1 MTTPYPNHK
10 QEPLST
16 NQSAELPS
24 ESVRGP
30 GQAEPVLPD
39 DLQSLAEQLAA
50 LGKAHRDQGKALA
63 DRITRATAPI
73 FAQPSSPQL
82 HIHRRARTWQRWLVF
97 ATPLAAAAAITLVI
111 FNLPQTAP
119 TTTPTI
125 APSNPGSGTG
135 LGAGGAVQAA
145 NLYAQID
152 AQVDAWA
159 DLDALWTTDQFEDDL
174 TSLTLDAAE
183 LGSEDTFSVDDFML
197 PTSAFSGTDS

>member
-1 MTTPYPNHK
+1 MTTPYPDHNP
-10 QEPLST
+10 EPLS
-16 NQSAELPS
+16 NQSAELQS

-30 GQAEPVLPD
+30 GHAESVLPD
-39 DLQSLAEQLAA
+39 DLQSLADQLAA
-50 LGKAHRDQGKALA
+50 LGKAYRDQGEALA
-63 DRITRATAPI
+63 DRITRATVPI
-73 FAQPSSPQL
+73 FAQPSPPQL
-82 HIHRRARTWQRWLVF
+82 HIHQRAHTWQRWLLF

-119 TTTPTI
+119 TT

-159 DLDALWTTDQFEDDL
+159 DLDAIWTTDQFEEDL
-174 TSLTLDAAE
+174 TSLTLDAAA
-183 LGSEDTFSVDDFML
+183 LGSEDTFSVDDFIL
-197 PTSAFSGTDS
+197 SNSAFSGTDS